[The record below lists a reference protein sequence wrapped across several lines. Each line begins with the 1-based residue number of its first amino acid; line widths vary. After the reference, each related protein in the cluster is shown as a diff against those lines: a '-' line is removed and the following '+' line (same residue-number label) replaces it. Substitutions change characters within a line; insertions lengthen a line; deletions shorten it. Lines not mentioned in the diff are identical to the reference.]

1 MINVVHILLFL
12 VFFQPVE
19 NSLLWSENDRLDW
32 TDFKGVPD
40 VNIDAAALTASG
52 ITLELS
58 AKTTKTSLI
67 EYNAL
72 VEARFYP
79 DQSWYKR
86 EFANSFVLAHEQL
99 HFDITELYARKLR
112 QAIQQAALTINI
124 KKEIFRLNKII
135 NKELKERQQHY
146 DRDSNFSRNRETQR
160 NWQSMIYNEL
170 KKLSKYK

>member
-1 MINVVHILLFL
+1 MINVVQIFLFL

-19 NSLLWSENDRLDW
+19 NSILWCENDRLDW

-40 VNIDAAALTASG
+40 VNMDAAALTASG

-58 AKTTKTSLI
+58 AKATKTSLI

-79 DQSWYKR
+79 DKSWFKR

-99 HFDITELYARKLR
+99 HFDITELHARKLR
-112 QAIQQAALTINI
+112 QKIDQDTLTINI

-135 NKELKERQQHY
+135 NKELKEMQQDY

-160 NWQSMIYNEL
+160 NWQSMIFNEL